1 MRSQEHGQNQLFL
14 YFALLFLFSASL
26 TCLYNCN
33 QHYKRCYS
41 QQRPGIHPGTP
52 HDCVLKEKIETL
64 EQHFF
69 FTPAKCTLE
78 LATHHKYYFVR
89 QRHFF
94 QYSKTRHEKGQNFF
108 LEPMSYFLWVIIQ
121 IHPPTIFEQ
130 PLIAKSNR
138 ITNPGANFL

>member
-14 YFALLFLFSASL
+14 QVLCITFFSASL
-26 TCLYNCN
+26 TCLYKCN

-69 FTPAKCTLE
+69 SHQQNAHQNWPRTINTILSDNGIFLVPQDETREGSKPFFRTNVLFSLGNNSNPSPYYLRTTPNSQK
-78 LATHHKYYFVR
+78 
-89 QRHFF
+89 
-94 QYSKTRHEKGQNFF
+94 
-108 LEPMSYFLWVIIQ
+108 
-121 IHPPTIFEQ
+121 
-130 PLIAKSNR
+130 
-138 ITNPGANFL
+138 